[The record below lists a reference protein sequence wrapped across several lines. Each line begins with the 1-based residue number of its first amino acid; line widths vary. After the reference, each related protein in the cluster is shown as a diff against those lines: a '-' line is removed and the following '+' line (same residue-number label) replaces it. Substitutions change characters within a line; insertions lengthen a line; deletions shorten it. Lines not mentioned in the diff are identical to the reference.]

1 MLDNREFIELR
12 KKVIA
17 ADFPRLNDMQLEAVL
32 ATQGPLLILAGAGS
46 GKTTVIINRIAN
58 ILKYGRAS
66 DSDEVPDGVTEED
79 ADFLRAYLAAPRA
92 EDADR
97 VREICSLE
105 PAEPW
110 RVIAITFTNKAAGEL
125 KSRLEAMLGEG
136 AADIWASTFHSACVR
151 ILRRDIERIP
161 GFDSNFTIYDT
172 DDSQSLMKRILKDLD
187 IDDKVLPPR
196 SALSAISAAKDAMK
210 DAETYAAEAGYDA
223 RKKLIAG
230 AYLEYSKR
238 LRAADA
244 LDFDDLILFTVR
256 LLSEDEE
263 VRDYWQR
270 RFKYVLVDEYQDT
283 SLLQYKLVALLAGRW
298 NNICVVGDDDQSI
311 YKFRGATIENILSFE
326 EQFNDAR
333 TIRLEQNYRSTGHIL
348 SAANAVIGH
357 NTARKGKELWT
368 KNPRGDK
375 IIIHR
380 AASEQDESRYAV
392 SVMQK
397 GFGRG
402 ANWRDFAV
410 LYRMNAQANQMEFA
424 LKRAGVPYKVVG
436 GTRFFDRAEIKD
448 MLSYLC
454 LIANPNDDLRL
465 TRIVNVPARKIG
477 AKTLETVRET
487 AAANGISM
495 LETMARSLEFEEL
508 RSASPRLTAFAGLIS
523 ELRSAAVPLDELYD
537 LALEKTGYKAMLE
550 EKDDQESITRLEN
563 VMELKSSIVTFMAE
577 NENADLDGFLA
588 EVALFTDIDRYDTE
602 TDCVT
607 LMTMHSAK
615 GLEFP
620 NVIIIGAEDGIFPG
634 LRAIG
639 DEDELEE
646 ERRLCYVAMTRA
658 KEHLYITS
666 ARQRMLF
673 GHTSANPV
681 SRFVDE
687 IPDEDAEK
695 PAEPARYSG
704 FGADSDRS
712 EYSARPSPRQ
722 RPYTGYQSAP
732 KRPVSRPG
740 YSTRPVSSKP
750 AALDLAPG
758 DRVEHTAFGPGT
770 VLSVKPAGGD
780 ALLEIEFERS
790 GVRRL
795 MKNFASEYLKKL

>member
-1 MLDNREFIELR
+1 MLDKKEFIELR

-79 ADFLRAYLAAPRA
+79 AELLRAYLASPRPG
-92 EDADR
+92 DADR
-97 VREICSLE
+97 VREICALE

-196 SALSAISAAKDAMK
+196 SALAAISAAKDAMK

-283 SLLQYKLVALLAGRW
+283 SLLQYKLVALLAGGW

-424 LKRAGVPYKVVG
+424 LKRVGVPYKVVG

-658 KEHLYITS
+658 KQHLYITS

-695 PAEPARYSG
+695 PAEPARYG
-704 FGADSDRS
+704 ERGPYYS
-712 EYSARPSPRQ
+712 ERPAN
-722 RPYTGYQSAP
+722 SAP
-732 KRPVSRPG
+732 YRSFGESAPRRPVSRPG

-750 AALDLAPG
+750 ASLDLAPG
-758 DRVEHTAFGPGT
+758 DKVEHTAFGPGT

-780 ALLEIEFERS
+780 ALLEIGFERS